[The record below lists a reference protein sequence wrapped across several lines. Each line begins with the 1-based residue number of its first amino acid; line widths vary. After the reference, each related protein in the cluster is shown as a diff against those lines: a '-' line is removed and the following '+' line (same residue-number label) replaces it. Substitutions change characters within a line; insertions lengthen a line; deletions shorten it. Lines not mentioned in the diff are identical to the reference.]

1 MSAGSAVPRTLSI
14 LFIWSWL
21 VAGGAADAVAPATP
35 ATPTTP
41 AHPAG
46 QIRGAIS
53 YGRHFPSV
61 GAVVLMRPEKASSPL
76 YAATTGATGAFGFD
90 GVPDGTYRAEV
101 RREGYVTQVKTGI
114 IVRAPFRAVVEVV
127 LAPGAASIAPADAA
141 DGDAGLAGHVRISGG
156 APIAEVHA
164 RLVRPD
170 AEDDPKLALTD
181 ASGGFVFPGLKAG
194 RWRIE
199 LQGAGLL
206 PLRAD
211 LDLSGDVVLEAAL
224 AQQPANY
231 QPPAED
237 LIVPEE
243 AVPPK
248 N

>member
-1 MSAGSAVPRTLSI
+1 MIAERGLRLLSYFLVSA
-14 LFIWSWL
+14 WL
-21 VAGGAADAVAPATP
+21 GVAGAVDAGAPAAP
-35 ATPTTP
+35 AR
-41 AHPAG
+41 PAG

-53 YGRHFPSV
+53 YGRRIPSV
-61 GAVVLMRPEKASSPL
+61 GAVVLLRPERAASPV
-76 YAATTGATGAFGFD
+76 YAATTGAAGTFGFD

-101 RREGYVTQVKTGI
+101 HREGYATQSKSGI
-114 IVRAPFRAVVEVV
+114 VVRAPFRAVVELI
-127 LAPGAASIAPADAA
+127 LAPGTAASAPPEAA
-141 DGDAGLAGHVRISGG
+141 EGDAGLAGHVRIAGG

-170 AEDDPKLALTD
+170 AQDDPKMVLTD

-194 RWRIE
+194 RWRLE

-206 PLRAD
+206 PLRAE
-211 LDLSGDVVLEAAL
+211 LDLAGDVVLEAAL

-243 AVPPK
+243 ALPPK
-248 N
+248 KVDRP